1 MMDAPQPWPAKLTR
15 EQAKGAKQRERDFQ
29 AIVKAHGKA
38 SGWRYARADLFKQDG
53 DWFVSNMPSLA
64 WERGAWSR
72 LTVKPMALDPLFWDI
87 VGLPEN
93 NHLPLSFRATGAWV
107 LQPRWREELVGASE
121 SSVVELA
128 HQTVAWSKTQVAASD
143 WSIDG
148 MIADVGSDRELRSQ
162 RRALAICLHLL
173 KGDLDK
179 AQHLCRQAGDQNSL
193 AADGGGFST
202 NHADGTRSTFIQQA
216 LDWIAKERRKALRE
230 TR

>member
-29 AIVKAHGKA
+29 AAMKAHAKA
-38 SGWRYARADLFKQDG
+38 SGWRYARADLFKQEG

-64 WERGAWSR
+64 WHSGAWSR

-93 NHLPLSFRATGAWV
+93 NDLPLSFRATGAWV
-107 LQPRWREELVGASE
+107 LRPGWREELVGASE
-121 SSVVELA
+121 SSVVALA
-128 HQTVAWSKTQVAASD
+128 HQTVEWSDTQIAASD
-143 WSIDG
+143 WSIDA
-148 MIADVGSDRELRSQ
+148 MIADLGSDRELRSQ

-179 AQHLCRQAGDQNSL
+179 AQDLCSQAGDQSSL
-193 AADGGGFST
+193 AADGGGFGA
-202 NHADGTRSTFIQQA
+202 NHADGMHSTFIQQA
-216 LDWIAKERRKALRE
+216 SDWIAKER
-230 TR
+230 TRAVRRIP